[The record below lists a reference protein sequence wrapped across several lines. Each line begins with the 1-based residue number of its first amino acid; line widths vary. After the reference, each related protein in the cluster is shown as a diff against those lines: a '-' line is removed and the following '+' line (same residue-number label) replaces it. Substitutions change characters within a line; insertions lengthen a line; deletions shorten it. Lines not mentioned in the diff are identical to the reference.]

1 MPSTCVSESLAFAR
15 VEPMPR
21 RPPRFSPKQSTRP
34 SGFTPQTSL
43 LPIERP
49 GCIGRLAPSEG
60 ANVGI
65 TLAVPVSAATFGTTA
80 DAAASRA
87 DDPLPSR
94 PSPAEP
100 QQ

>member
-15 VEPMPR
+15 VEPMPS

-49 GCIGRLAPSEG
+49 G
-60 ANVGI
+60 
-65 TLAVPVSAATFGTTA
+65 
-80 DAAASRA
+80 
-87 DDPLPSR
+87 
-94 PSPAEP
+94 
-100 QQ
+100 